1 MKCIMSLFL
10 IIIAIAVGLSALII
24 IHELGHFLVAKW
36 LGLFVEEFGFG
47 LPPRIF
53 GKKIGE
59 TVYSLNWLP
68 FGGFVRIF
76 GERPEETASPE
87 QIERSFAHQP
97 VAKRAII
104 VVAGVIMNFALG
116 WLLLSSVFAIG
127 IPQSILV
134 SGVQKGGIADIAGIQ
149 QGDQFIEFKTVPE
162 FVEFLEVNKGAEVRI
177 AIKRGGETFPV
188 KFVPRV
194 AVPEG
199 EGNIG
204 VFLDE
209 IGLLKQNFFRSF
221 LEGFKLSLQITK
233 AIFAG
238 IVQLVV
244 GVFTDISILD
254 RFVGPVGIVSVAIGT
269 ARAGFVQFLQ
279 LLALIS
285 LNLAVFNVFPIPA
298 LDGGRL
304 LFLMLE
310 KLRGKPINMHTE
322 MVINGV
328 SFFILLILIGAVT
341 VKDIV
346 ALL

>member
-1 MKCIMSLFL
+1 MLTRMRLVKGATALLYVGPL
-10 IIIAIAVGLSALII
+10 IAGL
-24 IHELGHFLVAKW
+24 G
-36 LGLFVEEFGFG
+36 GFG
-47 LPPRIF
+47 W
-53 GKKIGE
+53 
-59 TVYSLNWLP
+59 TMTLP
-68 FGGFVRIF
+68 FTAIFVVWLMIL
-76 GERPEETASPE
+76 RPEQWPASPE
-87 QIERSFAHQP
+87 EWLTAPAWLAALAQVLSQIVL
-97 VAKRAII
+97 VAILF
-104 VVAGVIMNFALG
+104 GVGRGLG
-116 WLLLSSVFAIG
+116 GL
-127 IPQSILV
+127 
-134 SGVQKGGIADIAGIQ
+134 ADIAGMQ
-149 QGDQFIEFKTVPE
+149 PGDQFIDFKTVPE
-162 FVEFLEVNKGAEVRI
+162 FVEFLEVSKGAEVRI
-177 AIKRGGETFPV
+177 AVKRGGETFPV

-209 IGLLKQNFFRSF
+209 IGLPKQNFFRSF

-304 LFLMLE
+304 FFLMLE

>member
-233 AIFAG
+233 AIFIG
-238 IVQLVV
+238 IAQL
-244 GVFTDISILD
+244 I
-254 RFVGPVGIVSVAIGT
+254 
-269 ARAGFVQFLQ
+269 
-279 LLALIS
+279 ALIS

-322 MVINGV
+322 MVINCV

-341 VKDIV
+341 VK
-346 ALL
+346 

>member
-1 MKCIMSLFL
+1 MSIFF
-10 IIIAIAVGLSALII
+10 IILSIAIGLSLLII

-36 LGLFVEEFGFG
+36 FGLFVEEFGFG

-59 TVYSLNWLP
+59 TLYSLNWLP

-76 GERPEETASPE
+76 GERHEETASPE
-87 QIERSFAHQP
+87 QIKRSFAYQS
-97 VAKRAII
+97 VAKRAVI

-116 WLLLSSVFAIG
+116 WLLLSVVFAIG

-134 SGVQKGGIADIAGIQ
+134 SGVQKGGIADIAGIR
-149 QGDQFIEFKTVPE
+149 QGDQFAGFEAVPD
-162 FVEFLEVNKGAEVRI
+162 FREFLEANKGSEVEI

-188 KFVPRV
+188 KIIPRV

-204 VFLDE
+204 VFIDE
-209 IGLLKQNFFRSF
+209 IGLPQQNFFRSF
-221 LEGFKLSLQITK
+221 LEGFNLSLQITK
-233 AIFAG
+233 AIFIG
-238 IVQLVV
+238 IIQLIA

-254 RFVGPVGIVSVAIGT
+254 RFVGPVGIVSVAINT
-269 ARAGFVQFLQ
+269 ARAGLVQFLQ

-304 LFLMLE
+304 LFLAIE
-310 KLRGKPINMHTE
+310 KLRGRPINMRTE

-341 VKDIV
+341 IKDII